1 MERMLVEVYIPAI
14 EESYDIFVP
23 QNCMVYE
30 LLILISET
38 ISNLSSQR
46 YVYNKDSMLCYRS
59 NGAIMDINATA
70 EEAGIINGLQLMLI

>member
-1 MERMLVEVYIPAI
+1 MEKALIEVYVPAI

-23 QNCMVYE
+23 LNCMVNE

-38 ISNLSSQR
+38 ISNLSLHR
-46 YVYNKDSMLCYRS
+46 YVHNKDSMLCYRD
-59 NGAIMDINATA
+59 NGAIIDINATA